1 MEYISG
7 ICCFTGHRRIPDRD
21 MIRLPSLLGEIIAE
35 QIRRGVTTFR
45 AGGAIG
51 FDMLAA
57 LKVIHLRQTHP
68 QIRLELCLPCT
79 DQAARWDANN
89 RSYYDFVLQNSDKV
103 RYVQQL
109 YAPGCMA
116 ARNRMLVQGA
126 DVCVA
131 YCSGGGGTAQTC
143 GYALAQKLQL
153 INLYDILR
161 ERDS

>member
-1 MEYISG
+1 
-7 ICCFTGHRRIPDRD
+7 

-103 RYVQQL
+103 RYVQQF